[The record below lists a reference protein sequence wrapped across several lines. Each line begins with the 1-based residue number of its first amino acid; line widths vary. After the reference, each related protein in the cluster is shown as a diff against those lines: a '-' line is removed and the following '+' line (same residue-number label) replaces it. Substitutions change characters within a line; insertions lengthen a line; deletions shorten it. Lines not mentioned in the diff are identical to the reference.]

1 MNIYLSAWFSRFA
14 RKEKISHQ
22 LLVDAVQR
30 AEAGLID
37 ADLGSGVI
45 KQRVARPG
53 EGRSK
58 GYRTILLFRKS
69 HRCFFVF
76 GFAKSGME
84 NLSSIE
90 QAQFKKMAR
99 HVLDLSEAQLTE
111 LVSQGHFEGVTKDA

>member
-69 HRCFFVF
+69 HRCFLYLALLRVRW
-76 GFAKSGME
+76 K
-84 NLSSIE
+84 I
-90 QAQFKKMAR
+90 
-99 HVLDLSEAQLTE
+99 
-111 LVSQGHFEGVTKDA
+111 